1 MAAAG
6 GFAFD
11 VNEEDGADDDGAEEK
26 EENSPDPQNRALSD
40 ILKIVSVFLPSVG
53 KDGQLLCTDIPD
65 RLKTT
70 FFAGDGTLK
79 MHKTLHK
86 RRYQATNMRQ
96 MVTQVSNGPAGSE
109 TRYSI
114 VDLLRRLRI
123 ASSG

>member
-1 MAAAG
+1 MSCG
-6 GFAFD
+6 GGIRFRRGRGRTGPTTM
-11 VNEEDGADDDGAEEK
+11 EPKK

-79 MHKTLHK
+79 MHK
-86 RRYQATNMRQ
+86 
-96 MVTQVSNGPAGSE
+96 
-109 TRYSI
+109 I
-114 VDLLRRLRI
+114 LL
-123 ASSG
+123 S